1 MKNESAAELA
11 KAKEAARAVV
21 LEERKERE
29 E

>member
-1 MKNESAAELA
+1 MKNENAAELA